1 MTRKF
6 ETKRNLESTLLYSGQ
21 YDYCLQDYF
30 RSCYY
35 NYNYCYCHCSV
46 DVRTYRLSLSVLNG
60 TSSLIFFK
68 CSPPPSLCTSI
79 MCLVEKNDGVMK
91 KNKVVNEMN
100 DRGGEGLIEE
110 KEGKKKGEKEGE
122 KKEKGEKEGTV
133 VNNEE
138 EDERTR

>member
-91 KNKVVNEMN
+91 KNEMN